1 MEHKVKTLQETR
13 TILNELKTNPKSIL
27 ISIDELDIKILKKLK
42 KSLCSK
48 DKQLLKL
55 TDLLENNIKK
65 KRWRQNL

>member
-42 KSLCSK
+42 KSPCSK

-65 KRWRQNL
+65 KR

>member
-13 TILNELKTNPKSIL
+13 TILNELKANPKSIL
-27 ISIDELDIKILKKLK
+27 ISIDELDLKILKKLK

-65 KRWRQNL
+65 KR

>member
-27 ISIDELDIKILKKLK
+27 IPIDELDIKILKKLK

-65 KRWRQNL
+65 KR

>member
-42 KSLCSK
+42 KLLCSK

-65 KRWRQNL
+65 KR